1 MNQFFSFIRKET
13 WHILRDVYT
22 LVTLLIMPVALL
34 LILGFA
40 VTNDMKNTPFVVLD
54 ADKSTLSADFVKK
67 LYGNKYFSI
76 VDYVNSEKEINNAFE
91 KGKCKVA
98 IVFPSDFE
106 NSFIKTKHA
115 DIQLIIDSSDPNE
128 ASTIQNYLQ
137 LITMEFVQE
146 KSSAAGAA
154 FSING
159 EVKMLYNPQIKSA
172 YNFVPGL
179 MGMLM
184 MIVCAMM
191 TSISIVREK
200 ERGTMEVLLVSP
212 LPPATIILAKAVPY
226 FVISMIDVA
235 LILLIGHFIIG
246 VPIVG
251 NLLTI
256 FAISVVFTLAALSLG
271 MLISSVA
278 PTQQIAMQMAL
289 MGLLVPSMLLSGVLF
304 PIDSMPK
311 LLQYLSNIIPARW
324 YIEAMRAVMIK
335 GVGILNVVKEVSVLV
350 FMTVLLLFVSIK
362 NFKIRLTLS

>member
-22 LVTLLIMPVALL
+22 LVTLLIMPVVLL
-34 LILGFA
+34 LILGYA
-40 VTNDMKNTPFVVLD
+40 VTNDMRNTPFVVLD
-54 ADKSTLSADFVKK
+54 ADKSTLSDDFIKK
-67 LYGNKYFSI
+67 LNGNKYFSMI
-76 VDYVNSEKEINNAFE
+76 DYVHSEGEINNAFE

-106 NSFIKTKHA
+106 NSFIKTKRSN
-115 DIQLIIDSSDPNE
+115 IQLIIDSSDPNE

-137 LITMEFVQE
+137 MITMEFQQE
-146 KSSAAGAA
+146 KSSASDGIL
-154 FSING
+154 SING

-184 MIVCAMM
+184 MLVCALM

-200 ERGTMEVLLVSP
+200 ERGTMEVLLISP
-212 LPPATIILAKAVPY
+212 LHPTAIILAKTVPY
-226 FVISMIDVA
+226 FVISIIDVA
-235 LILLIGHFIIG
+235 LILFIGHFVIG

-251 NLLTI
+251 SLFTI

-278 PTQQIAMQMAL
+278 PAQQIAMQMAL

-304 PIDSMPK
+304 PIDSMPV

-324 YIEAMRAVMIK
+324 YIEAMRGVMIK
-335 GVGILNVVKEVSVLV
+335 GVGMLDVIKEVGVLV
-350 FMTVLLLFVSIK
+350 FMTVFLLFISIK
-362 NFKIRLTLS
+362 NFKVRLTL

>member
-1 MNQFFSFIRKET
+1 MNQFLSFIRKET

-34 LILGFA
+34 LILGYA

-54 ADKSTLSADFVKK
+54 ADKSMLSSDYIKK
-67 LYGNKYFSI
+67 LNGNKYFSM
-76 VDYVNSEKEINNAFE
+76 VDYVHSENEIENAFK
-91 KGKCKVA
+91 KGLCKVA
-98 IVFPSDFE
+98 IVFAPDFE

-128 ASTIQNYLQ
+128 ASSVQNYLQ
-137 LITMEFVQE
+137 MITMEFQQE
-146 KSSAAGAA
+146 KSSAANMVL
-154 FSING
+154 SVVG

-184 MIVCAMM
+184 MIVCALM

-200 ERGTMEVLLVSP
+200 ERGTMEVLLISP
-212 LPPATIILAKAVPY
+212 LHPSAIILAKAVPY
-226 FVISMIDVA
+226 FIISMIDVS

-289 MGLLVPSMLLSGVLF
+289 LGLLVPSMLLSGVLF

-324 YIEAMRAVMIK
+324 YIEAMRGVMIK
-335 GVGILNVVKEVSVLV
+335 GVGMSQVLIEVGVLV
-350 FMTVLLLFVSIK
+350 FMTVFLLFISIK
-362 NFKIRLTLS
+362 NFKVRLAL